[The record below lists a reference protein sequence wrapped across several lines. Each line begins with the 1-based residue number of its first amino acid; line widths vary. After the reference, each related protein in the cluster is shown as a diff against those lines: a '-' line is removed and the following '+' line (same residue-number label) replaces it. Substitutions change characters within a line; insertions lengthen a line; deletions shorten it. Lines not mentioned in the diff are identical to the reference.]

1 MNEPQSQVVSAFAVF
16 AGGCFWCTEAVFE
29 QLDGVLDVVSG
40 YAGGS
45 EETASYRAVCSGMT
59 RHAEVIR
66 IEYDP
71 ARISYGQLLDVFF
84 DAHDPTTLNRQGHD
98 IGPQYRSAIFVATET
113 ERGMAAAKISAFN
126 AAGKFPRPIVTT
138 IEPLDRFYPAEQYHQ
153 DYARLHPEES
163 YIQFQAWPKVC
174 KVRDKHAGLIR
185 KGGLP

>member
-1 MNEPQSQVVSAFAVF
+1 MSDKQPTTGTAFAVF

-45 EETASYRAVCSGMT
+45 AETASYRAVCSGAT

-71 ARISYGQLLDVFF
+71 ARISYEQLLDVFF
-84 DAHDPTTLNRQGHD
+84 DAHDPTTLNRQGND
-98 IGPQYRSAIFVATET
+98 IGPQYRSAIFVASDT
-113 ERGMAAAKISAFN
+113 ERSLAAAKIAALN
-126 AAGKFPRPIVTT
+126 VAGKFARPIVTT
-138 IEPLDRFYPAEQYHQ
+138 LEPFEQFFPAEKYHQ

-174 KVRDKHAGLIR
+174 KVRDKHPALVR
-185 KGGLP
+185 KL